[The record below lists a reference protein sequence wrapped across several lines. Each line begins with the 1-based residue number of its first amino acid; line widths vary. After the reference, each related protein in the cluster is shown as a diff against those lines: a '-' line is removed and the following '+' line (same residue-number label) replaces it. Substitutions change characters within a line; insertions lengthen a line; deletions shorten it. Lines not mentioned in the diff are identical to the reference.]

1 MPDVT
6 LGIEVSKDHL
16 DAHRLPDGAARQ
28 FANTRSS
35 SSAGLDPR
43 ASLGSSSSQQDDI
56 TSSLSAAWVWQA
68 LQS

>member
-35 SSAGLDPR
+35 SSAGLD
-43 ASLGSSSSQQDDI
+43 AAAWLASSSSRQGDT
-56 TSSLSAAWVWQA
+56 TSSSSAAWTPQA
-68 LQS
+68 FQW